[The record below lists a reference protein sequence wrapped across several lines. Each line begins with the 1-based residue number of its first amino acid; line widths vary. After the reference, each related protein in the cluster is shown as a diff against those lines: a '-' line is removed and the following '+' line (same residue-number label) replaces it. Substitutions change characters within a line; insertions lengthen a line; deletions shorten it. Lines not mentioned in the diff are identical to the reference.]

1 MSKPIWFPFYPADFL
16 TSNRV
21 ALMTTEEIG
30 GYTLLLCYAW
40 QDPNCTLPAD
50 DESIRKLSRL
60 TGSLEAVKSCF
71 IQKRGRLL
79 NERLYK
85 EWVKVKEK
93 SDLAKHSSE
102 VRWNN
107 ERNANALRTQSSS
120 HRNIGTEE
128 QKNKGTEEESESQSE
143 ITNQKKIK
151 TSASASPRGTG
162 KSVEVANSSPVW
174 DAYAESYTNRYG
186 VLPVRNAKVNSCLK
200 SFMSRVPE
208 EEAPDIASFYVRH
221 PGAYYVSR
229 GHPVE
234 LLLRDA
240 EKIRT
245 EWASNRPIT
254 QRQAQQSDGQAARG
268 QVWKELID
276 EAEAKK
282 GTA

>member
-1 MSKPIWFPFYPADFL
+1 MRIKDWGKFQHFKDRRPPWIKLYRDLLDDEEYYNLPAQSAKVL
-16 TSNRV
+16 
-21 ALMTTEEIG
+21 
-30 GYTLLLCYAW
+30 TLLWLLASE
-40 QDPNCTLPAD
+40 DPSRQGLLPSVQKIAFRLRLSEKSI
-50 DESIRKLSRL
+50 ESI
-60 TGSLEAVKSCF
+60 
-71 IQKRGRLL
+71 I
-79 NERLYK
+79 
-85 EWVKVKEK
+85 
-93 SDLAKHSSE
+93 SDLHHWVIQDDITPSSE
-102 VRWNN
+102 RHH
-107 ERNANALRTQSSS
+107 SGPS
-120 HRNIGTEE
+120 
-128 QKNKGTEEESESQSE
+128 ESETKAE
-143 ITNQKKIK
+143 LK
-151 TSASASPRGTG
+151 TDS
-162 KSVEVANSSPVW
+162 SVVVNSSPVW
-174 DAYAESYTNRYG
+174 NAYAESYTNRYG
-186 VLPVRNAKVNSCLK
+186 VLPIRNAKVNSCLK

-268 QVWKELID
+268 QVWQELID

>member
-85 EWVKVKEK
+85 EWIKVKEK
-93 SDLAKHSSE
+93 SDLAKHSIAI
-102 VRWNN
+102 RWTN
-107 ERNANALRTQSSS
+107 ERNTNVQRTKYSS

-128 QKNKGTEEESESQSE
+128 QKNNGTKEESELQSE
-143 ITNQKKIK
+143 KEVKILTK
-151 TSASASPRGTG
+151 ASPRVTG
-162 KSVEVANSSPVW
+162 KSVATW
-174 DAYAESYTNRYG
+174 DAYASAYACRYG
-186 VLPVRNAKVNSCLK
+186 VMPVRNQTVNSCL
-200 SFMSRVPE
+200 SRLVDRLGAE
-208 EEAPDIASFYVRH
+208 DAPHVAAFYVTH
-221 PGAYYVSR
+221 NAQWYVSKM
-229 GHPVE
+229 HPVN
-234 LLLRDA
+234 LLLADA
-240 EKIRT
+240 EKLRT
-245 EWASNRPIT
+245 EWATGTKMTSVAVKN
-254 QRQAQQSDGQAARG
+254 AEVKDNVVE
-268 QVWKELID
+268 QVKRV
-276 EAEAKK
+276 EALMK
-282 GTA
+282 GRTA